1 MTASITGQDNP
12 YIIGVPIDEPEFFF
26 GREDLFRFIKD
37 NLKQN
42 AKVILLHGQRRIGK
56 SSVLLQVHNFVQLEE
71 FLFVFLSLEGKSR
84 KPVSDVLYEIA
95 SEILEYLEDEFELQV
110 DGVRIP
116 SKKDLQKE
124 QGLFSE
130 VFLGQIFEVIDGK
143 NLVLLL
149 DEFDVFGEHSQDT
162 ASTHL
167 FPYLKSLIDQQKK
180 LFIIP
185 VVGRRLDD
193 MPNLLGLFHEAPNL
207 RIGLL
212 QKPNAE
218 RLITKPVQGVLEYQS
233 DAIQAIM
240 ELSAGHPYF
249 TQIICFVLFSKARE
263 EERSLITR
271 EDVENVVDKAIEIGE
286 VGLAWFYDGLPIP
299 ERVVF
304 SAVAEAQQVATGKAE
319 LVVEDPLTVLRK
331 YGVIQ
336 TKSLVQAGG
345 RLAGW
350 GFVDLLEVSD
360 AKLRSQL

>member
-12 YIIGVPIDEPEFFF
+12 YIIGVPIGKPESFF
-26 GREDLFRFIKD
+26 GREDLFRFIQD

-56 SSVLLQVHNFVQLEE
+56 SSVLLQVHNFVQLEQ
-71 FLFVFLSLEGKSR
+71 FLFVFVSLEGKSR
-84 KPVSDVLYEIA
+84 KSVSGVLYEIA
-95 SEILEYLEDEFELQV
+95 SEILEYLEDEFELEV

-124 QGLFSE
+124 QELFSD
-130 VFLGQIFEVIDGK
+130 VFLRQVFEVIGDK

-149 DEFDVFGEHSQDT
+149 DEFDVLGEHSQDT

-167 FPYLKSLIDQQKK
+167 FPYLKSLVDEQEQ

-212 QKPNAE
+212 QKQNAE
-218 RLITKPVQGVLEYQS
+218 RLITKPAQGVLEYEPG
-233 DAIQAIM
+233 AIKGIL

-249 TQIICFVLFSKARE
+249 TQVICFALFSKARE
-263 EERSLITR
+263 EGRSLITR
-271 EDVENVVDKAIEIGE
+271 EDVENVVDKAIENGE
-286 VGLAWFYDGLPIP
+286 AGLAWFY
-299 ERVVF
+299 
-304 SAVAEAQQVATGKAE
+304 
-319 LVVEDPLTVLRK
+319 
-331 YGVIQ
+331 
-336 TKSLVQAGG
+336 
-345 RLAGW
+345 
-350 GFVDLLEVSD
+350 
-360 AKLRSQL
+360 